1 MIYSDE
7 LLAVAKRIFWFGT
20 PEEALEFPKRFLTYA
35 MTYASDEDIEILRKY
50 FTDDDFTATLDDP
63 APGIFDRSSWAKWN
77 ERYNR
82 TPVPPLPR
90 RKIPG
95 VDRAT
100 IPDFFPPPSIENIS
114 EVYRLFL
121 SFESSVPC
129 TSVFTFRVPRQWKPG
144 LFSGSSRL
152 RFASG
157 SRSSTAST
165 FVPCGSCDSRGL
177 SCFPQ
182 LLVAVGF
189 FAFLLRETVL

>member
-1 MIYSDE
+1 MIYSGE

-50 FTDDDFTATLDDP
+50 FSDDDFRATLDDP

-82 TPVPPLPR
+82 TSVPPLP
-90 RKIPG
+90 KSIYP
-95 VDRAT
+95 AT
-100 IPDFFPPPSIENIS
+100 IPDFFPAPSVKNIS
-114 EVYRLFL
+114 EVYRLLF
-121 SFESSVPC
+121 SFESSVPG
-129 TSVFTFRVPRQWKPG
+129 TGVFTFRVPRQWKPG

-152 RFASG
+152 RFANG

-165 FVPCGSCDSRGL
+165 FVPCGSRASGGL

-189 FAFLLRETVL
+189 FAFLLRETVW

>member
-50 FTDDDFTATLDDP
+50 FTDDDFKATLDDP

-77 ERYNR
+77 ERYKR
-82 TPVPPLPR
+82 PPVPPLPR
-90 RKIPG
+90 RKITA
-95 VDRAT
+95 VDPAT
-100 IPDFFPPPSIENIS
+100 IPDFFPRSIENIS

-157 SRSSTAST
+157 SRSSPAST
-165 FVPCGSCDSRGL
+165 FVPCGSCASRGL

>member
-7 LLAVAKRIFWFGT
+7 LLAVAKRTFWFGT

-35 MTYASDEDIEILRKY
+35 MTYAADEDIEILRKY
-50 FTDDDFTATLDDP
+50 FTDDDFKATLDDP
-63 APGIFDRSSWAKWN
+63 APGIFDQAPGPNGMNVTSALPSRRFRG
-77 ERYNR
+77 ERF
-82 TPVPPLPR
+82 PAS
-90 RKIPG
+90 IPQPSP
-95 VDRAT
+95 
-100 IPDFFPPPSIENIS
+100 ISFPPSIENIS
-114 EVYRLFL
+114 DVYRLFL

-129 TSVFTFRVPRQWKPG
+129 TSVFTFRVRRQWKPG

-165 FVPCGSCDSRGL
+165 FVPCGPSASRGL

-189 FAFLLRETVL
+189 FAFLLRERVL